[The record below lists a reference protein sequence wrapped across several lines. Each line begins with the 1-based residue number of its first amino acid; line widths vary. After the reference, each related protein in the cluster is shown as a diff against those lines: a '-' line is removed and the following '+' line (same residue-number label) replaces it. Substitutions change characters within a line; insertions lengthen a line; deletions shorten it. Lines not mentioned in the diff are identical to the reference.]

1 MIQNNKEQKKKTNAE
16 WYQNNKEQAK
26 KTRAKWY
33 QNNKERAKKTS
44 AEWYQNNK
52 EQEKK
57 KKKEWYQ
64 NNKEQ
69 EKKKKKEWYLNNKE
83 QANKNSRKWQK
94 NNKEKIKIWEN
105 NRYKT
110 DINFRLKKILRG
122 RIRKALKGKDKS
134 ITTLELIGCT
144 INELKKHLES
154 KFKSWMNWENQGRG
168 GWDIDHIIAMSKF
181 DLNCPVQQ
189 HACCHWSNL
198 QPMEHIANIKKGD
211 K

>member
-1 MIQNNKEQKKKTNAE
+1 MAYSKEQEKKTKAE

-26 KTRAKWY
+26 KA
-33 QNNKERAKKTS
+33 S
-44 AEWYQNNK
+44 AEWYLDNK
-52 EQEKK
+52 ERKSLYN
-57 KKKEWYQ
+57 KEWYLD
-64 NNKEQ
+64 NKERRSLYS
-69 EKKKKKEWYLNNKE
+69 KEWYLNNKE
-83 QANKNSRKWQK
+83 RKSLYGKEYYLDNIENKKEYRK
-94 NNKEKIKIWEN
+94 NNQERMRILEN

-181 DLNCPVQQ
+181 DLSCPVQQ
-189 HACCHWSNL
+189 HACCHYSNL
-198 QPMEHIANIKKGD
+198 QPLGHIANIKKGN

>member
-1 MIQNNKEQKKKTNAE
+1 MIQNNKEQKKKTNAK

-134 ITTLELIGCT
+134 ATTMELIGCT
-144 INELKKHLES
+144 PDELRQHLES
-154 KFKSWMNWENQGRG
+154 KFEPWMNWENQGRG

>member
-1 MIQNNKEQKKKTNAE
+1 MAYSKKQEKKTKAE

-26 KTRAKWY
+26 KA
-33 QNNKERAKKTS
+33 S
-44 AEWYQNNK
+44 AEWYLDNK
-52 EQEKK
+52 ERKSL
-57 KKKEWYQ
+57 Y
-64 NNKEQ
+64 N
-69 EKKKKKEWYLNNKE
+69 KEWYLNNKE
-83 QANKNSRKWQK
+83 RRSLYSKEWYL
-94 NNKEKIKIWEN
+94 NNKERKSLYGKEYYLDNIEQVKEYRKKNQERMRILEN

-134 ITTLELIGCT
+134 ASTMELIGCT
-144 INELKKHLES
+144 PDELKQHLES
-154 KFKSWMNWENQGRG
+154 KFEPWMNWENQGRG

-181 DLNCPVQQ
+181 DLSCPVQQ
-189 HACCHWSNL
+189 HACCHYSNL